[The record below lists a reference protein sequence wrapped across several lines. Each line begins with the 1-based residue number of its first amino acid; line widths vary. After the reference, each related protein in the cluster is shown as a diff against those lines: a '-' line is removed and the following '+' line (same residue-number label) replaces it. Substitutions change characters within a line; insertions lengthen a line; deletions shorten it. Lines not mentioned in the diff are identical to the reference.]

1 MSGQQQYTPAQ
12 LQALQQQRLQQQAAL
27 QKQQQQQQQAP
38 NAATQNCAVRYPEDS
53 TIIYAMKLSIKE
65 DKPIMMTYWLDSIQ
79 NKVVIY
85 TDKKTNDK
93 VIYKSNEEY
102 TSPIVQKYNN
112 KGDLICATENSLYL
126 VSNTIQNR

>member
-12 LQALQQQRLQQQAAL
+12 LQAIQQQRLQQQQQQAAA
-27 QKQQQQQQQAP
+27 QKQQQ
-38 NAATQNCAVRYPEDS
+38 AATVNQNCAVRYPEDS

-93 VIYKSNEEY
+93 VIYKNNEEY

-126 VSNTIQNR
+126 VANTIQNK

>member
-27 QKQQQQQQQAP
+27 QKQQQAP
-38 NAATQNCAVRYPEDS
+38 AAVSQNSAVRYPEDS

>member
-27 QKQQQQQQQAP
+27 QKQQQTTNAP
-38 NAATQNCAVRYPEDS
+38 AANQTGAVRYPEDS
-53 TIIYAMKLSIKE
+53 TIIYAMKLAIKE

-126 VSNTIQNR
+126 VANTIQNR

>member
-27 QKQQQQQQQAP
+27 QKQQQAP
-38 NAATQNCAVRYPEDS
+38 AAVSQNCAVRYPEDS

>member
-12 LQALQQQRLQQQAAL
+12 LQALQQQRLQQQAVL
-27 QKQQQQQQQAP
+27 QKQQQAP
-38 NAATQNCAVRYPEDS
+38 NVANQNCAVRYPEDS

>member
-12 LQALQQQRLQQQAAL
+12 LQALQQQQRLQQQAAL
-27 QKQQQQQQQAP
+27 QKQQQQQQQPVAVS
-38 NAATQNCAVRYPEDS
+38 QNCAVRYPEDS

-126 VSNTIQNR
+126 VSNTIQNK

>member
-27 QKQQQQQQQAP
+27 QKQQQQAP
-38 NAATQNCAVRYPEDS
+38 VAVSQNCAVRYPEDS

>member
-27 QKQQQQQQQAP
+27 QKQQQTQQPVAVS
-38 NAATQNCAVRYPEDS
+38 QNCAVRYPEDS

-126 VSNTIQNR
+126 VSNTIQNK

>member
-12 LQALQQQRLQQQAAL
+12 LQALQQQQRLQQQAAL
-27 QKQQQQQQQAP
+27 QKQQQQQQPVAVS
-38 NAATQNCAVRYPEDS
+38 QNCAVRYPEDS

-126 VSNTIQNR
+126 VSNTIQNK